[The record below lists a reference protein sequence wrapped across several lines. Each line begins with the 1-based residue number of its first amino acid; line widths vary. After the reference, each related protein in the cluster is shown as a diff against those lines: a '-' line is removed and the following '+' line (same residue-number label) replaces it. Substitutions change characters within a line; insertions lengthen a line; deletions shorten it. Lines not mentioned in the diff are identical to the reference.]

1 VTELLFKQEVF
12 AIVGAAM
19 AVYNELKFG
28 FLEAVYQEA
37 LEIEFADRS
46 IAALPQEQIR
56 INYKGRELKK
66 KYVADFLCF
75 GEILVE
81 IKATEEL
88 TDIDRAQLRNY
99 LRATGKRVGVLIAFR
114 NRKELKWE
122 RYVV

>member
-99 LRATGKRVGVLIAFR
+99 LRATGKRVGVLIAFC